1 MSKKWHRKIFIY
13 EKYKKL
19 MINMTLSVIEKDRL
33 LSHAQQVVIE
43 LLKSTRSKKISIKL
57 RTLLRYA
64 YISYIRKTFDLNML
78 RGLVPRIKPPYRY
91 TNQYVYRDLENMLR
105 KNFNVILEKRR
116 QYTYATFYK
125 KL

>member
-1 MSKKWHRKIFIY
+1 
-13 EKYKKL
+13 
-19 MINMTLSVIEKDRL
+19 MINMTLSVTEKDRL
-33 LSHAQQVVIE
+33 LNHAQQVVIE
-43 LLKSTRSKKISIKL
+43 LLKSTKSKKISIKL

-125 KL
+125 KI